1 MSQSLKTR
9 KLAAAPA
16 NPGCVDFLTYCGSLD
31 GWLACGW
38 IAREWQETGSAPIC
52 TLEFMDHSAEA
63 EANICIFPRED
74 VESIGAGFLLFL
86 QGDGAHAR
94 RELLDLRLRSK
105 AQSFSLRPAH
115 SLERPPEPDAK
126 ARGLALL
133 KAAPLSERRT
143 RLVTL
148 LSRPAYNGQDTLHT
162 AKIPVFLET
171 DAAVLCPPY
180 GLLLRGWFA
189 DPFRQV
195 TALRIRCANKMAVL
209 DPAHWIALA
218 RRDVIES
225 LTNVHPDVPENC
237 GFMAFVTDIVIAG
250 EQVYYEVELLDGEVG
265 FKRLPALR
273 SPGVRAIKDTLSLFD
288 LRHQDMVRAF
298 DRVAGPAVA
307 ALNAFQRAQ
316 KVDVRDLVFGPQ
328 PARPAC
334 SIIVPL
340 YGRIDFM
347 EYQLAFFSRT
357 LGAEHELIYV
367 LDDPPLLRAAE
378 NLATS
383 CLARF
388 GRAFR
393 LLALGANIGYGPAN
407 NAGLAQARADTI
419 CFLNS
424 DVFPKR
430 ADWLEF
436 MLATLRGDRSIGIV
450 GARLLYEDETIQH
463 EGCTFER
470 LSEFGDWR
478 FCLHPNK
485 GFAPGTDESVQTVE
499 AVTGACLLI
508 GAELVRELGGFDESY
523 VIGDFEDADL
533 CCKVREKGLRCV
545 VDRRAQLYH
554 LERQSQGGQQSIAR
568 LNLTLYNAW
577 RFQTRWAA
585 CMPASPGATDGAP

>member
-1 MSQSLKTR
+1 LKSR
-9 KLAAAPA
+9 KPAAVPA
-16 NPGCVDFLTYCGSLD
+16 NPGCVDFLTYCGSMD

-38 IAREWQETGSAPIC
+38 IAREWQEAGPPPIC
-52 TLEFMDHSAEA
+52 TLDFGAHSTHGDASFVT
-63 EANICIFPRED
+63 FPRED

-86 QGDGAHAR
+86 QGGAAHAR
-94 RELLDLRLRSK
+94 RELLDLRLQSK
-105 AQSFSLRPAH
+105 AQSFSLPPAH
-115 SLERPPEPDAK
+115 NLDRPPEPEAK
-126 ARGLALL
+126 ARAVALL
-133 KAAPLSERRT
+133 KGAAESDQRS
-143 RLVTL
+143 RLVKML
-148 LSRPAYNGQDTLHT
+148 GRPAYNGQDTL
-162 AKIPVFLET
+162 ALVKSPVYVET
-171 DAAVLCPPY
+171 DGAILCPPC

-195 TALRIRCANKMAVL
+195 TALRIRCANQMAVL

-218 RRDVIES
+218 RPDVS
-225 LTNVHPDVPENC
+225 QSFAGVHPDIPPNC
-237 GFMAFVTDIVIAG
+237 GFMAFVPDIVVPGAPL
-250 EQVYYEVELLDGEVG
+250 YYEVEMQDGEVG
-265 FKRLPALR
+265 FKCVPSLR
-273 SPGVRAIKDTLSLFD
+273 SPGLRAIKDTLSLFD

-298 DRVAGPAVA
+298 DRVVGPAVS
-307 ALNAFQRAQ
+307 ALNSFQRAQ
-316 KVDVRDLVFGPQ
+316 PHEVHELVFGKQ
-328 PARPAC
+328 PAQPAC

-367 LDDPPLLRAAE
+367 LDDPPLLRATE

-388 GRAFR
+388 GRPFR
-393 LLALGANIGYGPAN
+393 LLTLGANIGYGPAN
-407 NAGLAQARADTI
+407 NVGLAHARADII

-430 ADWLEF
+430 ADWLQT
-436 MLATLRGDRSIGIV
+436 MLATLRSDRRIGIV
-450 GARLLYEDETIQH
+450 GARLLYEDDTIQH

-470 LSEFGDWR
+470 LAEFGNWN

-485 GFAPGTDESVQTVE
+485 GFAPGKDESMLTVE

-508 GAELVRELGGFDESY
+508 RTGLVREVGGFDESY

-533 CCKVREKGLRCV
+533 CRKIQEKNLLCV

-554 LERQSQGGQQSIAR
+554 LERQSQGGQQSISR

-577 RFQTRWAA
+577 RFQKRWPESLPELQQAGDSA
-585 CMPASPGATDGAP
+585 Q

>member
-1 MSQSLKTR
+1 MSQALKTR
-9 KLAAAPA
+9 KPAAAPA

-38 IAREWQETGSAPIC
+38 IAREWQESGLPPIC
-52 TLEFMDHSAEA
+52 TLDFGEQSAEG
-63 EANICIFPRED
+63 EASLCIFPRED
-74 VESIGAGFLLFL
+74 VENIGAGFLLFL
-86 QGDGAHAR
+86 QGGSAHAR
-94 RELLDLRLRSK
+94 RALLDLRLTSK
-105 AQSFSLRPAH
+105 GQAFSLKPAH
-115 SLERPPEPDAK
+115 NLDRPPEPEAK
-126 ARGLALL
+126 ARGVALL
-133 KAAPLSERRT
+133 KGAAESEQRT
-143 RLVTL
+143 RLMRM
-148 LSRPAYNGQDTLHT
+148 LSRPAYTGEDTLSLLRLPIH
-162 AKIPVFLET
+162 LET
-171 DAAVLCPPY
+171 DSATLCPPT

-195 TALRIRCANKMAVL
+195 TALRVRCASKMAVL
-209 DPAHWIALA
+209 DPAHWIALS
-218 RRDVIES
+218 RPDVTQS
-225 LTNVHPDVPENC
+225 FAGVHPDIPQTC
-237 GFMAFVTDIVIAG
+237 GMMAFVPDIVVAG
-250 EQVYYEVELLDGEVG
+250 EPVYYEVETQDGEVG
-265 FKRLPALR
+265 FKGVPSLR
-273 SPGVRAIKDTLSLFD
+273 SPGLRAIKDVLSLFD

-298 DRVAGPAVA
+298 ERVVGPAVA

-316 KVDVRDLVFGPQ
+316 PPETRELAFGPQ
-328 PARPAC
+328 PPRPAC

-367 LDDPPLLRAAE
+367 LDDPSLLRAAE

-388 GRAFR
+388 ARPFR
-393 LLALGANIGYGPAN
+393 LLTLGANIGYGPAN
-407 NAGLAQARADTI
+407 NVGLAHARADTV

-430 ADWLEF
+430 ADWLES
-436 MLATLRGDRSIGIV
+436 MLETLRSDRRIGIV
-450 GARLLYEDETIQH
+450 GAYLHYEDDTIQH
-463 EGCTFER
+463 EGCSFAP
-470 LSEFGDWR
+470 LAEFGGWT

-485 GFAPGTDESVQTVE
+485 GFAPGTDESVLTVE

-508 GAELVRELGGFDESY
+508 PTSLVRGFGGFDEGY

-533 CCKVREKGLRCV
+533 CRKVTGKGLRCV

-554 LERQSQGGQQSIAR
+554 LERQSQGGQQSTWR

-577 RFQTRWAA
+577 RFQKLSAA
-585 CMPASPGATDGAP
+585 SVPAKLPAADRAP

>member
-9 KLAAAPA
+9 KPAAAPA

-38 IAREWQETGSAPIC
+38 IAKEWQESDAPPVC
-52 TLEFMDHSAEA
+52 TLDFGAHDAEG

-74 VESIGAGFLLFL
+74 VQNIGAGFLLFV
-86 QGDGAHAR
+86 QGGGAHAR
-94 RELLDLRLRSK
+94 RTLLDLRLRTS
-105 AQSFSLRPAH
+105 AQTFSLKPAH
-115 SLERPPEPDAK
+115 NLDRPTEPETK
-126 ARGLALL
+126 ARCIALL
-133 KAAPLSERRT
+133 KGVAESDRRT
-143 RLVTL
+143 RLAKM
-148 LSRPAYNGQDTLHT
+148 LSRPAYTGEDTLPLL
-162 AKIPVFLET
+162 KMPIYLET
-171 DAAVLCPPY
+171 DSATLCPPT
-180 GLLLRGWFA
+180 GLILRGWFA
-189 DPFRQV
+189 DPFRQA

-209 DPAHWIALA
+209 DPAYWIALA
-218 RRDVIES
+218 RTDVTQSYADI
-225 LTNVHPDVPENC
+225 HPDIPENC
-237 GFMAFVTDIVIAG
+237 GFMAFVPDIVVPG
-250 EQVYYEVELLDGEVG
+250 EPVYYEIELLDGEVG
-265 FKRLPALR
+265 FKRAPSLR
-273 SPGVRAIKDTLSLFD
+273 SPGLRTIKDVLSLFD

-298 DRVAGPAVA
+298 DRVVGPAVS
-307 ALNAFQRAQ
+307 ALNEFQRAQ
-316 KVDVRDLVFGPQ
+316 PPEVQELDFGVR
-328 PARPAC
+328 PARPVC

-357 LGAEHELIYV
+357 LGADHELIYV
-367 LDDPPLLRAAE
+367 LDDPHLQRAAE

-388 GRAFR
+388 GRPFR
-393 LLALGANIGYGPAN
+393 LLTLGANIGYGPAN
-407 NAGLAQARADTI
+407 NVGLAHARADNI

-430 ADWLEF
+430 ADWLET
-436 MLATLRGDRSIGIV
+436 MLATLRSDPQIGIV
-450 GARLLYEDETIQH
+450 GALLLYEDDTIQH

-470 LSEFGDWR
+470 LAEFGGWN

-485 GFAPGTDESVQTVE
+485 GLAPDSDESVLTVE

-508 GAELVRELGGFDESY
+508 RADLVRDLGGFDESY

-533 CCKVREKGLRCV
+533 CRKVEEKGLLCV

-554 LERQSQGGQQSIAR
+554 LERQSQGGQQSISR

-577 RFQTRWAA
+577 RFQKQWAA
-585 CMPASPGATDGAP
+585 SMARDAAQ